1 MNKFCHLSLHSEY
14 SINDGLVSMDD
25 LAQKTSEL
33 GYESVAITDNSN
45 LFGFVNFYQTMR
57 ENGIKPICGS
67 EMTLEGEN
75 SKGQLTLLARNLEG
89 YRNLMKLISFANTN
103 GKRKKECLISL
114 EILKENK
121 DGLIM
126 FSGGLESQIA
136 HSVLADKFDLAEKQ
150 ARFFKDIFQENFFL
164 EITRVGFDNE
174 KKCND
179 SLIEISKSSDIPL
192 IASNRVRFLNQNEF
206 ESHETRVSIQSGYV
220 LSDPRR
226 KRDYKEDQYL
236 KSFEE
241 MQELFEDI
249 PEAIDNAF
257 EVSKMC
263 NLEIKTGIYVLPDFE
278 TPDELKES
286 EYLRKL
292 SEKGIL
298 EKTKFNYLEELPSE
312 YLERFNYELDTIL
325 KMGYEGYF
333 LIVADFVNWAK
344 SNDVPVGPGR
354 GSGAGSLI
362 AYALGI
368 TGLDPMKYD
377 LLFERFLNPDRISN
391 PDFDIDFCRDGR
403 EKVIDYV
410 TNKYG
415 KHAVA
420 QICTFGTMAARAV
433 VRDVA
438 RAQGKSYSLG
448 DKIAK
453 LIPFSPEMTL
463 ERAINE
469 SKDLKQ
475 ILKIDEDASEIF
487 EMALKLEGTTRSVG
501 KHAAGVV
508 IAPSAINDYS
518 PLYLDADTY
527 DENISQSYATQYSME
542 DIEAVGLQKF
552 DFLGLKTLT
561 VINNALLQINDFRDS
576 INLEPINLDELDLDD
591 KGVFEL
597 LQKGI
602 TTAVFQMESRGMRE
616 YLIKLKPNTF
626 EDIIAMIA
634 LYRPGPLE
642 MKMVDTYIDRKNG
655 DENIDYSKDNEVEKI
670 LKSTYGV
677 IVYQEQVMQLA
688 QEFSG
693 FTLGQ
698 ADILRKAMGKKI
710 PEVMESQKESFIEG
724 AQNKNKVKRV
734 AEDLWDQIETFAG
747 YGFNKSHSA
756 AYALIS
762 YQTAWLK
769 SHYPSQFMASA
780 LSSELDDTDKIKIL
794 IDDSH
799 SLGLKIN
806 PPDINKSSKNF
817 LSLNEENILFG
828 LGAIKGVGDSAIE
841 NIVEERSN
849 GDFKSL
855 KDFCFR
861 VDLSKVDKRCLEP
874 LIKSGAM
881 DIFSNDR
888 FKLLDQMEDILKLA
902 RQELENLENGQTDMF
917 GVQEFSPEEKKEV
930 DEANHS
936 NETSKLEFESLG
948 YHLQHHPVDENFWEL
963 EQISPVKIKDLVLGK
978 NFQRCCGV
986 IISHNRIQTRRGV
999 IVFATLDDNSDRI
1012 ELTINQEVLDQSNL
1026 SFNGHEIIIADGE
1039 VIEENIEKIKQF
1051 GLAKKMRVT
1060 QLYTLEQAR
1069 IKFARK
1075 LSINVSENQP
1085 QKIEKLIENLQNF
1098 SLEETS
1104 DGCPVE
1110 LNYHTKDGKVGMDLR
1125 ENFNIS
1131 LTNDNFDTL
1140 KKTCGIKNIDLQY
1153 YLRN

>member
-14 SINDGLVSMDD
+14 SINDGLISMAD
-25 LAQKTSEL
+25 LAQKTSDL

-75 SKGQLTLLARNLEG
+75 SKGQLTLLAKDLEG
-89 YRNLMKLISFANTN
+89 YKNLMKLISHANTH
-103 GKRKKECLISL
+103 GKRNKECLINI

-126 FSGGLESQIA
+126 FTGGLESQIA
-136 HSVLADKFDLAEKQ
+136 NSVLADKFDLAEKQ
-150 ARFFKDIFQENFFL
+150 ARFLKDIFQENFFL
-164 EITRVGFDNE
+164 EITRVGFENE
-174 KKCND
+174 EKCNN

-192 IASNRVRFLNQNEF
+192 IASNRVRFLNQNDF

-226 KRDYKEDQYL
+226 KRDYQENQYL

-241 MQELFEDI
+241 MQNLFNDI

-257 EVSKMC
+257 EVSKKC

-298 EKTKFNYLEELPSE
+298 EKTKLNNLKELPSE
-312 YLERFNYELDTIL
+312 YLDRFNYELDTIL
-325 KMGYEGYF
+325 EMGYEGYF

-344 SNDVPVGPGR
+344 DNDVPVGPGR

-362 AYALGI
+362 AFALGI

-403 EKVIDYV
+403 EKVIEYV

-463 ERAINE
+463 ERAIKE

-518 PLYLDADTY
+518 PLYLDADTF
-527 DENISQSYATQYSME
+527 DENLSQSYATQYSME

-561 VINNALLQINDFRDS
+561 VINNALIQINDFRNS
-576 INLEPINLDELDLDD
+576 INLEPINLDDLDLDD
-591 KGVFEL
+591 KGVFAL

-602 TTAVFQMESRGMRE
+602 TTAIFQMESRGMRE
-616 YLIKLKPNTF
+616 YLIKLKPNNF

-655 DENIDYSKDNEVEKI
+655 IEKIDYSKDSEVEKI
-670 LKSTYGV
+670 LKSTYVV

-710 PEVMESQKESFIEG
+710 PEVMESQRESFIEG

-769 SHYPSQFMASA
+769 SHNPSQFMASA
-780 LSSELDDTDKIKIL
+780 L
-794 IDDSH
+794 
-799 SLGLKIN
+799 
-806 PPDINKSSKNF
+806 
-817 LSLNEENILFG
+817 
-828 LGAIKGVGDSAIE
+828 
-841 NIVEERSN
+841 
-849 GDFKSL
+849 
-855 KDFCFR
+855 
-861 VDLSKVDKRCLEP
+861 
-874 LIKSGAM
+874 
-881 DIFSNDR
+881 
-888 FKLLDQMEDILKLA
+888 
-902 RQELENLENGQTDMF
+902 
-917 GVQEFSPEEKKEV
+917 
-930 DEANHS
+930 
-936 NETSKLEFESLG
+936 
-948 YHLQHHPVDENFWEL
+948 
-963 EQISPVKIKDLVLGK
+963 
-978 NFQRCCGV
+978 
-986 IISHNRIQTRRGV
+986 
-999 IVFATLDDNSDRI
+999 
-1012 ELTINQEVLDQSNL
+1012 
-1026 SFNGHEIIIADGE
+1026 
-1039 VIEENIEKIKQF
+1039 
-1051 GLAKKMRVT
+1051 
-1060 QLYTLEQAR
+1060 
-1069 IKFARK
+1069 
-1075 LSINVSENQP
+1075 
-1085 QKIEKLIENLQNF
+1085 
-1098 SLEETS
+1098 
-1104 DGCPVE
+1104 
-1110 LNYHTKDGKVGMDLR
+1110 
-1125 ENFNIS
+1125 
-1131 LTNDNFDTL
+1131 
-1140 KKTCGIKNIDLQY
+1140 
-1153 YLRN
+1153 

>member
-344 SNDVPVGPGR
+344 NNDVPVGPGR

-917 GVQEFSPEEKKEV
+917 GVQEFSPEGRKEV

-1140 KKTCGIKNIDLQY
+1140 KRTCGIKNIDLHY
-1153 YLRN
+1153 FLRN

>member
-14 SINDGLVSMDD
+14 SINDGLISMAD
-25 LAQKTSEL
+25 LAQKTSDL

-75 SKGQLTLLARNLEG
+75 SKGQLTLLAKDLEG
-89 YRNLMKLISFANTN
+89 YKNLMKLISHANTH
-103 GKRKKECLISL
+103 GKRNKECFINI

-126 FSGGLESQIA
+126 FTGGLESQIA
-136 HSVLADKFDLAEKQ
+136 NSVLADKFDLAEKQ

-164 EITRVGFDNE
+164 EITRVGFENE
-174 KKCND
+174 EKCNN

-192 IASNRVRFLNQNEF
+192 IASNRVRFLNQNDF

-226 KRDYKEDQYL
+226 KRDYQENQYL

-241 MQELFEDI
+241 MQNLFNDI

-257 EVSKMC
+257 EVSKKC

-298 EKTKFNYLEELPSE
+298 EKTKLNNLKELPSE
-312 YLERFNYELDTIL
+312 YLDRFNYELDTIL
-325 KMGYEGYF
+325 EMGYEGYF

-344 SNDVPVGPGR
+344 DNDVPVGPGR

-403 EKVIDYV
+403 EKVIEYV

-463 ERAINE
+463 ERAIKE

-518 PLYLDADTY
+518 PLYLDADTF
-527 DENISQSYATQYSME
+527 DENLSQSYATQYSME

-561 VINNALLQINDFRDS
+561 VINNALIQINDFRNS
-576 INLEPINLDELDLDD
+576 INLEPINLDDLDLDD
-591 KGVFEL
+591 KGVFAL

-602 TTAVFQMESRGMRE
+602 TTAIFQMESRGMRE
-616 YLIKLKPNTF
+616 YLIKLKPNNF

-655 DENIDYSKDNEVEKI
+655 IEKIDYSKDSEVEKI

-817 LSLNEENILFG
+817 ISLNEENILFG

-841 NIVEERSN
+841 NIIEERN
-849 GDFKSL
+849 KGDFKSL

-861 VDLSKVDKRCLEP
+861 VDLSRVDKRCLEP

-881 DIFSNDR
+881 DIFSVDR

-917 GVQEFSPEEKKEV
+917 GVQEFSLQEKKEL
-930 DEANHS
+930 DEVYNS

-948 YHLQHHPVDENFWEL
+948 YHLQHHPVDENLWEL

-978 NFQRCCGV
+978 NHQRCCGV
-986 IISHNRIQTRRGV
+986 IISHNRITTRRGA

-1039 VIEENIEKIKQF
+1039 VIEESMEKIKQF
-1051 GLAKKMRVT
+1051 GLAKKMRVAK
-1060 QLYTLEQAR
+1060 LYTLEEAR

-1075 LSINVSENQP
+1075 LLINVSENQP
-1085 QKIEKLIENLQNF
+1085 RKIEKLIENLQNF
-1098 SLEETS
+1098 SLEKTS

-1125 ENFNIS
+1125 EDFNIS
-1131 LTNDNFDTL
+1131 LTNDNFDVL
-1140 KKTCGIKNIDLQY
+1140 KRTCGIKNIDLQY
-1153 YLRN
+1153 YLRH

>member
-1 MNKFCHLSLHSEY
+1 M
-14 SINDGLVSMDD
+14 
-25 LAQKTSEL
+25 
-33 GYESVAITDNSN
+33 
-45 LFGFVNFYQTMR
+45 
-57 ENGIKPICGS
+57 
-67 EMTLEGEN
+67 
-75 SKGQLTLLARNLEG
+75 
-89 YRNLMKLISFANTN
+89 
-103 GKRKKECLISL
+103 
-114 EILKENK
+114 
-121 DGLIM
+121 
-126 FSGGLESQIA
+126 
-136 HSVLADKFDLAEKQ
+136 
-150 ARFFKDIFQENFFL
+150 
-164 EITRVGFDNE
+164 
-174 KKCND
+174 
-179 SLIEISKSSDIPL
+179 
-192 IASNRVRFLNQNEF
+192 
-206 ESHETRVSIQSGYV
+206 
-220 LSDPRR
+220 SDPRR
-226 KRDYKEDQYL
+226 KRDYQENQYL

-241 MQELFEDI
+241 MQNLFNDI

-257 EVSKMC
+257 EVSKKC

-298 EKTKFNYLEELPSE
+298 EKTKLNNLKELPSE
-312 YLERFNYELDTIL
+312 YLDRFNYELDTIL
-325 KMGYEGYF
+325 EMGYEGYF

-344 SNDVPVGPGR
+344 DNGVPVGPGR

-362 AYALGI
+362 AFALGI

-403 EKVIDYV
+403 EKVIEYV

-463 ERAINE
+463 ERAIKE

-518 PLYLDADTY
+518 PLYLDADTF
-527 DENISQSYATQYSME
+527 DENLSQSYATQYSME

-561 VINNALLQINDFRDS
+561 VINNALIQINDFRNS
-576 INLEPINLDELDLDD
+576 INLEPINLDDLDLDD
-591 KGVFEL
+591 KGVFAL

-602 TTAVFQMESRGMRE
+602 TTAIFQMESRGMRE
-616 YLIKLKPNTF
+616 YLIKLKPNNF

-655 DENIDYSKDNEVEKI
+655 IEKIDYSKDSEVEKI

-710 PEVMESQKESFIEG
+710 PEVMESQRESFIEG

-817 LSLNEENILFG
+817 I
-828 LGAIKGVGDSAIE
+828 
-841 NIVEERSN
+841 
-849 GDFKSL
+849 
-855 KDFCFR
+855 
-861 VDLSKVDKRCLEP
+861 
-874 LIKSGAM
+874 
-881 DIFSNDR
+881 
-888 FKLLDQMEDILKLA
+888 
-902 RQELENLENGQTDMF
+902 
-917 GVQEFSPEEKKEV
+917 
-930 DEANHS
+930 
-936 NETSKLEFESLG
+936 
-948 YHLQHHPVDENFWEL
+948 
-963 EQISPVKIKDLVLGK
+963 
-978 NFQRCCGV
+978 
-986 IISHNRIQTRRGV
+986 
-999 IVFATLDDNSDRI
+999 
-1012 ELTINQEVLDQSNL
+1012 
-1026 SFNGHEIIIADGE
+1026 
-1039 VIEENIEKIKQF
+1039 
-1051 GLAKKMRVT
+1051 
-1060 QLYTLEQAR
+1060 
-1069 IKFARK
+1069 
-1075 LSINVSENQP
+1075 
-1085 QKIEKLIENLQNF
+1085 
-1098 SLEETS
+1098 
-1104 DGCPVE
+1104 
-1110 LNYHTKDGKVGMDLR
+1110 
-1125 ENFNIS
+1125 
-1131 LTNDNFDTL
+1131 
-1140 KKTCGIKNIDLQY
+1140 
-1153 YLRN
+1153 

>member
-75 SKGQLTLLARNLEG
+75 SKGQLTILARNLEG

-103 GKRKKECLISL
+103 GKRKKECLINL

-136 HSVLADKFDLAEKQ
+136 HSALADKFDLAEKQ

-344 SNDVPVGPGR
+344 SNEVPVGPGR

-670 LKSTYGV
+670 LKSTFGV

-841 NIVEERSN
+841 NIVEERSK

-917 GVQEFSPEEKKEV
+917 GVQEFSPVGKKEV

-936 NETSKLEFESLG
+936 NEISKLEFESLG

>member
-33 GYESVAITDNSN
+33 GYESVAVTDNSN

-75 SKGQLTLLARNLEG
+75 SKGQLTILARNLEG

-103 GKRKKECLISL
+103 GKRKKECLINL

-136 HSVLADKFDLAEKQ
+136 HSALADKFDLAEKQ

-344 SNDVPVGPGR
+344 SNEVPVGPGR

-670 LKSTYGV
+670 LKSTFGV

-841 NIVEERSN
+841 NIVEERSK

-917 GVQEFSPEEKKEV
+917 GVQEFSPVGKKEV

-936 NETSKLEFESLG
+936 NEISKLEFESLG

>member
-14 SINDGLVSMDD
+14 SISDGLINMAD
-25 LAQKTSEL
+25 LAKKTSDL
-33 GYESVAITDNSN
+33 GFESVAITDNSN

-67 EMTLEGEN
+67 EIIFEGEN
-75 SKGQLTLLARNLEG
+75 SKGQLTLLVRDLKG
-89 YRNLMKLISFANTN
+89 YKNLMKLISHANTH
-103 GKRKKECLISL
+103 GKRKNECLISL
-114 EILKENK
+114 EILKEHK
-121 DGLIM
+121 EGLIM
-126 FSGGLESQIA
+126 FTGGLESQIA
-136 HSVLADKFDLAEKQ
+136 NSVLADKFDLAEKQ

-164 EITRVGFDNE
+164 EITRVGFENE
-174 KKCND
+174 EKCNN
-179 SLIEISKSSDIPL
+179 SLIEISKSSDIPI

-226 KRDYKEDQYL
+226 KRDYQENQYL

-241 MQELFEDI
+241 MQELFKDI

-257 EVSKMC
+257 EVSKKC

-278 TPDELKES
+278 TPDEMKES

-298 EKTKFNYLEELPSE
+298 EKTKFNVLEELPTE
-312 YLERFNYELDTIL
+312 YLKRFNYELDTIL

-344 SNDVPVGPGR
+344 TNNVPVGPGR

-403 EKVIDYV
+403 EKVIEYV

-463 ERAINE
+463 ERALKE

-518 PLYLDADTY
+518 PLYLDADTF
-527 DENISQSYATQYSME
+527 DENIPQSYATQYSME

-561 VINNALLQINDFRDS
+561 VINNALLQINDFRNS
-576 INLEPINLDELDLDD
+576 INLEPINLDDLDLED

-616 YLIKLKPNTF
+616 YLIKLKPNNF

-655 DENIDYSKDNEVEKI
+655 IEKIDFSKDKEVEKI
-670 LKSTYGV
+670 LNSTYGV

-806 PPDINKSSKNF
+806 PPDINKSSKDF
-817 LSLNEENILFG
+817 ISLNEENILFG

-841 NIVEERSN
+841 NIIEVRSK
-849 GDFKSL
+849 GEFKSL
-855 KDFCFR
+855 KDFCLR

-881 DIFSNDR
+881 DIFSEDR
-888 FKLLDQMEDILKLA
+888 FKLLEQMEDILKLA

-917 GVQEFSPEEKKEV
+917 GVQEFTIRKKKET
-930 DEANHS
+930 DEVYIS

-948 YHLQHHPVDENFWEL
+948 YHLQYHPVDENLWEL
-963 EQISPVKIKDLVLGK
+963 EQISPIKIKDLILGK
-978 NFQRCCGV
+978 NHQRCCGV
-986 IISHNRIQTRRGV
+986 IISHNRIQTRRGTV
-999 IVFATLDDNSDRI
+999 VFATLDDNSDRI

-1039 VIEENIEKIKQF
+1039 VIEESMEKIKKF
-1051 GLAKKMRVT
+1051 GLAKKMRVSK
-1060 QLYTLEQAR
+1060 LYTLEEAR

-1075 LSINVSENQP
+1075 LLINVSENQP
-1085 QKIEKLIENLQNF
+1085 RKIEKLIEYLQNF
-1098 SLEETS
+1098 SLEKTS

-1125 ENFNIS
+1125 EDFNIS
-1131 LTNDNFDTL
+1131 LTNDNFEVL

-1153 YLRN
+1153 YLRH

>member
-75 SKGQLTLLARNLEG
+75 TKGQLTLLARNLEG

-114 EILKENK
+114 EILKDNK

-917 GVQEFSPEEKKEV
+917 GVQEFSPEGKKEV

-1140 KKTCGIKNIDLQY
+1140 KRTCGIKNIDLHY
-1153 YLRN
+1153 FLRN